1 MKDLG
6 LMAVGIVVFVLIC
19 FGAVV
24 AGSESSD
31 GSNTRNAVVVGP
43 PLPEGVR
50 ATINR
55 IPDDK

>member
-6 LMAVGIVVFVLIC
+6 LMAVGILVFVLIC
-19 FGAVV
+19 TGAII
-24 AGSESSD
+24 AGSETSD

-50 ATINR
+50 ATVNR
-55 IPDDK
+55 VPDDK